1 MAVKDSGKVLGKEIA
16 NEVKKV
22 SDNITSPF
30 KQFMPGLIAGLPGGA
45 MLEKYFKAL
54 SISNKKEQMI
64 LLQN

>member
-45 MLEKYFKAL
+45 MLEKSFKAL
-54 SISNKKEQMI
+54 ITELFSERFN
-64 LLQN
+64 N

>member
-30 KQFMPGLIAGLPGGA
+30 KQFMPE
-45 MLEKYFKAL
+45 MLSAR
-54 SISNKKEQMI
+54 
-64 LLQN
+64 